1 MKRAGG
7 TLLFLASDEMRGLF
21 HWAEVERAVR
31 VITPNFLVR
40 QPTGRLKQI
49 VVYTKMAR
57 GAMAGEVIRQ
67 RLEDEE
73 ALRALTPEGFV
84 FVPEE
89 STDRDWTFV
98 LG

>member
-1 MKRAGG
+1 MLYALSHRISSCVS
-7 TLLFLASDEMRGLF
+7 LS
-21 HWAEVERAVR
+21 
-31 VITPNFLVR
+31 
-40 QPTGRLKQI
+40 GRLKQI

-84 FVPEE
+84 FAPEE